1 MAIAIAQNIFDKQTF
16 NNKIRCRIIMTTCKI
31 MTMINNKTI
40 HLVIM
45 IISLLKNFVIILKLD
60 FYLLDFFY
68 FVLNVL
74 CLDLY
79 TIFINY

>member
-1 MAIAIAQNIFDKQTF
+1 
-16 NNKIRCRIIMTTCKI
+16 
-31 MTMINNKTI
+31 
-40 HLVIM
+40 M